1 LSGNDPVPA
10 YGQGPAAE
18 FKSETPGSYCAG
30 DGPRRRDF
38 QGQPNFL
45 LARGAE
51 VARAGVNAQA
61 AADQISE
68 NNGMAT
74 AARGISA

>member
-18 FKSETPGSYCAG
+18 FKSETPDHTVPAAV
-30 DGPRRRDF
+30 RRRDF

-45 LARGAE
+45 LFRSAE

-68 NNGMAT
+68 INGMAT
-74 AARGISA
+74 ADRGISA